1 MSSGNSIEERKEIKE
16 SLVELVVP
24 HLKYLLEH
32 YSINDFS
39 EQYRVSAMICWGCGQ
54 PIPVF
59 NWWPQEDVR
68 LLYPEDPT
76 LQIEIKMKPSVL
88 GMDIHGNNP
97 YESSEG
103 DGGGIELSDK
113 RNLASDTRKS
123 TLMMPTPPNPRPKT
137 IRWASGQWRRK
148 RKSWLNHCPV
158 SECGKKQA
166 GSYIEDR
173 IASYIPKYISN
184 FEQVIREHREI
195 DESHKQNTS
204 DKAHTEDLNLYEYF
218 PSTGEPWYQIYLYFD
233 VN

>member
-1 MSSGNSIEERKEIKE
+1 MSSENPIEERKKIKE
-16 SLVELVVP
+16 SLIELFVP
-24 HLKYLLEH
+24 HLKYLLDH

-39 EQYRVSAMICWGCGQ
+39 EQYRVSAMICWGCGR

-59 NWWPQEDVR
+59 NWWPQEDVK

-97 YESSEG
+97 YEPSDG
-103 DGGGIELSDK
+103 DDVGIELSDK
-113 RNLASDTRKS
+113 RILARDIRNS
-123 TLMMPTPPNPRPKT
+123 TLMMPTPPEPKPDT
-137 IRWASGQWRRK
+137 IRLGEVLTPLGLPRQY
-148 RKSWLNHCPV
+148 WLNHCPV

-173 IASYIPKYISN
+173 IGSYIPKYLSKL
-184 FEQVIREHREI
+184 EQVIREHQELDAS
-195 DESHKQNTS
+195 DES
-204 DKAHTEDLNLYEYF
+204 HTEDLNLYEYF

>member
-24 HLKYLLEH
+24 HLKYLLDH

-39 EQYRVSAMICWGCGQ
+39 EQYRVSAMICWGCGR

-59 NWWPQEDVR
+59 NWWPQEDVKV
-68 LLYPEDPT
+68 LYPEDPT

-88 GMDIHGNNP
+88 GMDIHGKNP
-97 YESSEG
+97 YEPFEG
-103 DGGGIELSDK
+103 DDGGIELSDK
-113 RNLASDTRKS
+113 RILARDTRNS
-123 TLMMPTPPNPRPKT
+123 TLMMPTPPNLRPNT
-137 IRWASGQWRRK
+137 IRWASGQWRRR

-158 SECGKKQA
+158 SECGKKQG

-173 IASYIPKYISN
+173 IVSYIAKYLSKL
-184 FEQVIREHREI
+184 EQVIRGHREL
-195 DESHKQNTS
+195 DES
-204 DKAHTEDLNLYEYF
+204 DKSHTEDLNLYEYF

>member
-1 MSSGNSIEERKEIKE
+1 MSSGNSIEERKEIKK
-16 SLVELVVP
+16 SLIELFVP
-24 HLKYLLEH
+24 HLKYLLDH

-39 EQYRVSAMICWGCGQ
+39 EQYRVSAMICWGCGR

-59 NWWPQEDVR
+59 NWWPPEDVK

-76 LQIEIKMKPSVL
+76 LQIEIKMKPS
-88 GMDIHGNNP
+88 GSGIDINGNNP
-97 YESSEG
+97 SEPSER

-113 RNLASDTRKS
+113 RILARDIRNS
-123 TLMMPTPPNPRPKT
+123 TLMMPTPPNPRPNT

-158 SECGKKQA
+158 LECGSKQA

-173 IASYIPKYISN
+173 IASYIPKYLSK
-184 FEQVIREHREI
+184 FEQVVREHRELDES
-195 DESHKQNTS
+195 DESH
-204 DKAHTEDLNLYEYF
+204 AADLNLHEYF

>member
-16 SLVELVVP
+16 YISKGFVP
-24 HLKYLLEH
+24 HVQYLLDR
-32 YSINDFS
+32 YSIEDFS
-39 EQYRVSAMICWGCGQ
+39 KQYRVSVLSCWGCEQ
-54 PIPVF
+54 HIPVF
-59 NWWPQEDVR
+59 NWWPQEDVK

-97 YESSEG
+97 YEPSDG
-103 DGGGIELSDK
+103 DDVGIELSDK
-113 RNLASDTRKS
+113 RILARDIRNS
-123 TLMMPTPPNPRPKT
+123 TLMMPTPPNPRPNT
-137 IRWASGQWRRK
+137 IRWASGQWRRR

-173 IASYIPKYISN
+173 IGSYIPKYLSKL
-184 FEQVIREHREI
+184 EQVIREHQELDAS
-195 DESHKQNTS
+195 DES
-204 DKAHTEDLNLYEYF
+204 HTEDLNVYEYF